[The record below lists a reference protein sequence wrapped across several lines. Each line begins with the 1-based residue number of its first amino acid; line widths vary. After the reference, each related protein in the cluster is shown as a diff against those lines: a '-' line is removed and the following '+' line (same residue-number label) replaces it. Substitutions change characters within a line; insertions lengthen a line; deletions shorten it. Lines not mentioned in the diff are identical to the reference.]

1 MKKNFLE
8 AVELTEKM
16 LDDVIFMCESRV
28 KATYF
33 TRKSKKLDFKS
44 TILFSLYFVKKSIQL
59 ELDAFFKILNPT
71 TDSISKQG
79 YSQARRKV
87 SPRAFKR
94 LADEV
99 VKWFYNDNSYKT
111 FHGYRLCA
119 IDGSILELP
128 NTENLQDHFGCSVN
142 QMGPRR
148 ARAKA
153 STLLDLENDIILTST
168 IKPYPSGERDAA
180 KEMIN
185 DLKRLGFKNDLI
197 LFDRGYP
204 SRDFIAY
211 LEEHKLKYVMRAPQG
226 GMKEIQEAVYEDQ
239 SIEVSFKGQAY
250 PARVL
255 RFLLS
260 SGEEEILIT
269 NLLDNSLGTEDF
281 KELYFRRWGIE
292 EKYDLLKNRLQIENF
307 TGTSKLVIEQDFY
320 ASIYL
325 SNMVSL
331 VKNEANEAIQIND
344 AQKNLKHKYQ
354 VNTNI
359 LIGKMKESMILLL
372 LEENAT
378 LRRSLFKRLVKE
390 IIKNKTPIRLG
401 RKYPRNKNLKS
412 NRFSPSRKRCL

>member
-8 AVELTEKM
+8 AVEVTEKM

-28 KATYF
+28 KSTYF
-33 TRKSKKLDFKS
+33 TRKRKKLDFKS
-44 TILFSLYFVKKSIQL
+44 TILFSFYFVKKSIQL

-79 YSQARRKV
+79 YSEARRKV
-87 SPRAFKR
+87 SPSAFKR

-99 VKWFYNDNSYKT
+99 VKWFYDDDSYKT

-128 NTENLQDHFGCSVN
+128 NTENLQDQFGYTEN

-153 STLLDLENDIILTST
+153 SALLDLENDIILTST
-168 IKPYPSGERDAA
+168 IKPYPSSERDAA

-185 DLKRLGFKNDLI
+185 DLQSLGFKNDLI

-211 LEEHKLKYVMRAPQG
+211 LEEHRLKYVMRAPQG
-226 GMKEIQEAVYEDQ
+226 AMNEIREAVNEDQ
-239 SIEVSFKGQAY
+239 IIEFSFKGKAY

-269 NLLDNSLGTEDF
+269 NVMENSLGTEDF

-307 TGTSKLVIEQDFY
+307 TGTSKLVSNRTRFLC
-320 ASIYL
+320 IYL
-325 SNMVSL
+325 S
-331 VKNEANEAIQIND
+331 Q
-344 AQKNLKHKYQ
+344 
-354 VNTNI
+354 
-359 LIGKMKESMILLL
+359 
-372 LEENAT
+372 
-378 LRRSLFKRLVKE
+378 
-390 IIKNKTPIRLG
+390 
-401 RKYPRNKNLKS
+401 
-412 NRFSPSRKRCL
+412 

>member
-8 AVELTEKM
+8 AVEVTEKM
-16 LDDVIFMCESRV
+16 LDDVIFMCDSRV
-28 KATYF
+28 KSTYF
-33 TRKSKKLDFKS
+33 TRQSKKLDFKN
-44 TILFSLYFVKKSIQL
+44 TILFSFYFVKKSIQL

-71 TDSISKQG
+71 TNSISKQG
-79 YSQARRKV
+79 YSEARRKV

-99 VKWFYNDNSYKT
+99 VKWFYEDDSYKT

-128 NTENLQDHFGCSVN
+128 NTEKLQNQFGYSEN

-168 IKPYPSGERDAA
+168 IKPYPSSERDAA

-185 DLKRLGFKNDLI
+185 DLQCLGFKNDLI

-204 SRDFIAY
+204 SKDFIAY
-211 LEEHKLKYVMRAPQG
+211 LEEHRLKYVMRAPQG
-226 GMKEIQEAVYEDQ
+226 AMKEIREAVNEDEI
-239 SIEVSFKGQAY
+239 IEFSFKGKAY

-260 SGEEEILIT
+260 SGEEEILLT
-269 NLLDNSLGTEDF
+269 NVMENNLGTEDF

-307 TGTSKLVIEQDFY
+307 TGTSKLVVEQDFY

-331 VKNEANEAIQIND
+331 VKNEANEAIQEND
-344 AQKNLKHKYQ
+344 AKKNLKHKYQ

-359 LIGKMKESMILLL
+359 LIGKLKDSMILLL
-372 LEENAT
+372 LEENLI

-390 IIKNKTPIRLG
+390 VIKNKTPSG
-401 RKYPRNKNLKS
+401 
-412 NRFSPSRKRCL
+412 